1 MSYTVNGLALE
12 MIRAHGENSGDADYV
27 LTVEQWVRDALDE
40 LGLETNWRIFQD
52 DATLATV
59 ASQATY
65 SLPFNVRDIR
75 YIRDPATETDLVY
88 YEKARLSMLNM
99 DLENVS
105 RPQFWYY
112 NEMALDT
119 VPNPDEYV
127 YQIGLHPIPDAI
139 YTYMVGY
146 QINPSGLLTS
156 SIIPVVGD
164 ILFCLKS
171 GIRAYMYLDDE
182 NYEGYMAWRTQF
194 LTQITKL
201 RIRDNNKIN
210 DKPTL
215 QNRDLS
221 NRTERRLARLD
232 PNHFR

>member
-1 MSYTVNGLALE
+1 MSYTVNQLALE
-12 MIRAHGENSGDADYV
+12 LIRAHGENSGDANYV
-27 LTVEQWVRDALDE
+27 LVVEQWIRDALDE

-52 DATLATV
+52 VATLATV
-59 ASQATY
+59 ASTRVY
-65 SLPFNVRDIR
+65 KLPFNVRDIN

-88 YEKARLSMLNM
+88 YDKARLSMLNM

-112 NEMALDT
+112 EELALDT

-127 YQIGLHPIPDAI
+127 YQIGFHPIPDAI
-139 YTYMVGY
+139 YNYDIGS

-164 ILFCLKS
+164 LLFALKA
-171 GIRAYMYLDDE
+171 GVRAYMYIDDE
-182 NYEGYMAWRTQF
+182 NPQMALLWRQMFT
-194 LTQITKL
+194 TNIAKL

-210 DKPTL
+210 DKPVL